1 MNIVMTKVTIPVI
14 GWISSV
20 LGWIINGI
28 YAILDAI
35 GIPNIGL
42 AIILFT
48 LVIYLLMTP
57 LQIKQ
62 QKFTKMNSIMQPEIQ
77 KIQKKYK
84 GKKDQDSVMRQNE
97 EINAVYQK
105 YGVSPTGSCVQLVVQ
120 LPVLIALYQVIYHIP
135 GYISGVRNVFS
146 GLASKIM
153 EIPQYGEIISNFL
166 TDNKINMYGITA
178 NTEFT
183 MDTTIDF
190 LYKLTPSQLESFS
203 NLSQFGEL
211 SELFDSV
218 SAQAAHLNNFIT
230 LNISDTPLSIIQ
242 SSWSAGSY
250 LMVFAAIMIPVLA
263 WFTQWMNYK
272 LIPQPQTTS
281 DQPNS
286 MEATMRGMNTF
297 MPIMSAI
304 FCFSFP
310 VGIGIYW
317 IVGAVIRCVQQ
328 IVINNYM
335 NKLNMED
342 LVRHNQE
349 KMKKK
354 LEKKGVDPQK
364 INQQAR
370 MNVRNIQEPR
380 QNTGSSL
387 ADKAANVKKSTD
399 YYNNAGSSY
408 KPGSLASKANMVRQ
422 FDEKNGKKK

>member
-1 MNIVMTKVTIPVI
+1 MEILLSVSTTPVI
-14 GWISSV
+14 SWIAQL
-20 LGWIINGI
+20 LGWIMNGI
-28 YAILDAI
+28 YWVLDAI
-35 GIPNIGL
+35 SIPNVGL
-42 AIILFT
+42 AIILYT
-48 LVIYLLMTP
+48 VITYLLLTP
-57 LQIKQ
+57 IQIKQ
-62 QKFTKMNSIMQPEIQ
+62 QKMSKMMTIIQPEIQ
-77 KIQKKYK
+77 KIQKKYQ
-84 GKKDQDSVMRQNE
+84 GKRDQASQMKMQE
-97 EINAVYQK
+97 ETMALQQK
-105 YGVSPTGSCVQLVVQ
+105 YGISPMGSCLPLLIQ
-120 LPVLIALYQVIYHIP
+120 LPILFGLYQVIYHIP
-135 GYISGVRNVFS
+135 GYITGVRNVFS

-178 NTEFT
+178 NTDFN

-190 LYKLTPSQLESFS
+190 LYKLTPSQLDTFS
-203 NLSQFGEL
+203 NLPEMGDL
-211 SELFDSV
+211 SELFNSV
-218 SAQAAHLNNFIT
+218 STQAAHLNNFLT

-242 SSWSAGSY
+242 SSWAAGSY
-250 LMVFAAIMIPVLA
+250 LLVFAAVMIPVLA

-281 DQPNS
+281 DQPSS

-335 NKLNMED
+335 NKIDMED

-349 KMKKK
+349 KVKKK

-370 MNVRNIQEPR
+370 MNVRNIQEP
-380 QNTGSSL
+380 QTKTGSSV

-399 YYNNAGSSY
+399 YYKNANTSY
-408 KPGSLASKANMVRQ
+408 KPGSLAAKANMVRQ